1 MSRLPL
7 NSRLSSSRLYRLPYT
22 ARVDFAEVR
31 RTNRGLVKVA
41 KLYRGA
47 QAELLA
53 DLGLHPGQDVLLWVL
68 GQEPDGLLVSE
79 LAERLGI
86 ESPTVTRTLARLE
99 SGGWFVRE
107 RVSGD
112 RRAVRIRLTVHA
124 RRTLPHIEDQWRKL
138 AETATAGLKPD
149 EREQLVMSLE
159 RVRDN
164 LLALTTGEQLEA
176 AGSAAGSIGLACR
189 LSRSQKRPG

>member
-1 MSRLPL
+1 M
-7 NSRLSSSRLYRLPYT
+7 
-22 ARVDFAEVR
+22 DFAEVR
-31 RTNRGLVKVA
+31 RTNKALVKVA
-41 KLYRGA
+41 KLYRAA

-68 GQEPDGLLVSE
+68 GEEPDGLLVSE

-107 RVSGD
+107 QVPAD
-112 RRAVRIRLTVHA
+112 RRAVRIRLTPHA
-124 RRTLPHIEDQWRKL
+124 RTTLPRIEAHWRKL
-138 AETATAGLKPD
+138 ADTATAGFDPA
-149 EREQLVMSLE
+149 EREQLVGLLD

-164 LLALTTGEQLEA
+164 LLALPADGDA
-176 AGSAAGSIGLACR
+176 ACPGPADASARAL
-189 LSRSQKRPG
+189 